1 MVVHHLASGEVER
14 PAMVGFVVSKAVG
27 VAVTR
32 NLVKRRLRAAVAER
46 LSALPVGSTTVVR
59 ALPGAA
65 GSDYATLARD
75 LDRCLERTL
84 RGARG
89 TTT

>member
-1 MVVHHLASGEVER
+1 MVVHHLAHREDDG

-32 NLVKRRLRAAVAER
+32 NLVKRRLRAAVAQR
-46 LSALPVGSTTVVR
+46 LAALPAGSTTVVR

-65 GSDYATLARD
+65 GSDYAALERD
-75 LDRCLERTL
+75 LDGCLARL
-84 RGARG
+84 ARG
-89 TTT
+89 SDRARP